1 MERHG
6 LTGETRT
13 CDAQARAWCLRI
25 FTLTMVVVTFLAMLF
40 YSWGGVLFDDD
51 PYMVAY
57 INGCT
62 QQSFGATRVNATS
75 WRLETNVDVF
85 WMASPPD
92 GEFLWDGE
100 TITLGCVSVLGIAI

>member
-62 QQSFGATRVNATS
+62 QQSFGATRVNMTS

-92 GEFLWDGE
+92 GEFFWDGE
-100 TITLGCVSVLGIAI
+100 TITLRCVSVLGIVY